1 MSKRLL
7 ILLLVC
13 SCAAANAQ
21 PVPAWLLRV
30 PGTIETVFIA
40 ETEASSFYRFDRE
53 DDYHFAPAGQDYMSI
68 GRGGIRKERE
78 GDRKTP
84 LGIYFVTEQL
94 DTTKLH
100 DKYGITA
107 FPLDYPNAWDRHLGR
122 TGDGIWVHG
131 VDPNGGH
138 RPPLDTDGCI
148 ALPNERL
155 RALERVFVPN
165 VTPVLISHRLEWATP
180 EAVEAERVALEGAV
194 TAWAEALEDGDMHAW
209 LDAYDESFRHWGMNK
224 AEWSSFSMQTFAR
237 RAISAVRV
245 SELLLLGDPAEPG
258 LYLSRFRLEV
268 TEGDARNVVSLRRMY
283 WRRSES
289 GAFRI
294 VAEDSG

>member
-1 MSKRLL
+1 MPKRAP
-7 ILLLVC
+7 ILLLICFSV
-13 SCAAANAQ
+13 AADAQ
-21 PVPAWLLRV
+21 QVPEWLLRV
-30 PGTIETVFIA
+30 PGTIETIFIA
-40 ETEASSFYRFDRE
+40 ETETSSFYRFDRE
-53 DDYHFAPAGQDYMSI
+53 DDYRFIPAGQDYMSI

-94 DTTKLH
+94 DTTRLH

-107 FPLDYPNAWDRHLGR
+107 FPLDYPNAWDRHVGR

-131 VDPNGGH
+131 VDPNGGN

-155 RALERVFVPN
+155 QALERRFVPN
-165 VTPVLISHRLEWATP
+165 VTPVLISSRLDWAEP
-180 EAVEAERVALEGAV
+180 GDVEATRVSLEAAVMDWGSALE
-194 TAWAEALEDGDMHAW
+194 ERDMHAW
-209 LDAYDESFRHWGMNK
+209 LDAYDETFRHWGMSK

-237 RAISAVRV
+237 RAISGVSI
-245 SELLLLGDPAEPG
+245 SELLLLGDPAEDG

-268 TEGDARNVVSLRRMY
+268 TEGDARKVVSVRRMY
-283 WRRSES
+283 WRRSGS